1 MTLNSALK
9 RSLNQA
15 GLSFALLPLVNHMA
29 RRQDRGVLRIF
40 RDRDL
45 WIHQTSSGY
54 FAYHEPYVRLDLR
67 LLDKLAQTNFFW
79 GYKPR
84 EGDVIV
90 DVGAGA
96 GEEALTFA
104 RAVGP
109 SGKVICIEA
118 HPRTFR
124 CLKALVEYN
133 RLENVIA
140 VHQAVT
146 EPDCP
151 TAAIENSSNYLA
163 NRLGDSAGIAV
174 PATTIDTICGE
185 LALRRINFLK
195 MNIEGAERLAI
206 RGIAETL
213 RLTEVACIACHDFL
227 ADRTGDESYRTRNLV
242 RQFFQDN
249 SLKIVERD
257 DPTFPAYLRSQLWGY
272 NEALALASPA

>member
-1 MTLNSALK
+1 
-9 RSLNQA
+9 
-15 GLSFALLPLVNHMA
+15 
-29 RRQDRGVLRIF
+29 VLRIF

-45 WIHQTSSGY
+45 WIHQTAYGY

-67 LLDKLAQTNFFW
+67 LLDELARKNFFW

-151 TAAIENSSNYLA
+151 TATIENSSNYLA

-185 LALRRINFLK
+185 LALHRINFLK

-206 RGIAETL
+206 RGMAETL
-213 RLTEVACIACHDFL
+213 KQTEVTCVACHDFL
-227 ADRTGDESYRTRNLV
+227 ANRTGDESYRTRNLV

-257 DPTFPAYLRSQLWGY
+257 DPTLPAYLRCQLWGY